1 MPLCTSISGGQTSAY
16 LAAKYPSD
24 YNVFALVRIEDKDSI
39 YPDEGIR
46 KIVSDK
52 IGDEFIATAEDDKII
67 RTILDLE
74 QFIGREIKWVSGITF
89 DQVVKTKGGWL
100 PNKLHRYC
108 TSTMK
113 LEPIFNYWRS
123 LNIDPFITQIGFRA
137 NEARRAN
144 NMLQKL
150 NENGYLEHKAIV
162 GQSENGRN
170 KWANIA
176 WQKPVFP
183 LIDDNIYKVDIQNY
197 WKDKPVKF
205 ADYNNCVG
213 CFHRNPPFL
222 RFMFQEHPTKMEWFA
237 RQEGGKNGYWKSIDG
252 QVIPYARIKNMLKQM
267 TLFAE
272 DFTSCDSG
280 YCELT

>member
-16 LAAKYPSD
+16 LAAKYPSE
-24 YNVFALVRIEDKDSI
+24 YNVFALVRIEDKDSM
-39 YPDEGIR
+39 YPDDGVR

-52 IGDEFIATAEDDKII
+52 IGDEFIATAEDDTII

-89 DQVVKTKGGWL
+89 DEVVKAKGGWL

-113 LEPIFNYWRS
+113 LEPIFNYWRT

>member
-16 LAAKYPSD
+16 LAAKYPSE
-24 YNVFALVRIEDKDSI
+24 YNVFALVRIEDKDSM
-39 YPDEGIR
+39 YPDDGVR

-52 IGDEFIATAEDDKII
+52 IGDEFIATAEDDTII

-89 DQVVKTKGGWL
+89 DEVVKAKGGWL

-113 LEPIFNYWRS
+113 LEPIFNYWRT

-252 QVIPYARIKNMLKQM
+252 QVIP
-267 TLFAE
+267 
-272 DFTSCDSG
+272 
-280 YCELT
+280 

>member
-1 MPLCTSISGGQTSAY
+1 
-16 LAAKYPSD
+16 
-24 YNVFALVRIEDKDSI
+24 
-39 YPDEGIR
+39 
-46 KIVSDK
+46 
-52 IGDEFIATAEDDKII
+52 
-67 RTILDLE
+67 
-74 QFIGREIKWVSGITF
+74 
-89 DQVVKTKGGWL
+89 
-100 PNKLHRYC
+100 
-108 TSTMK
+108 
-113 LEPIFNYWRS
+113 
-123 LNIDPFITQIGFRA
+123 
-137 NEARRAN
+137 
-144 NMLQKL
+144 MLQKL

-252 QVIPYARIKNMLKQM
+252 QVIPYARIKNIMQQTVVEQDPLKKSLFTEKLDKILLHQRWGYLILLLVLFVLFQSVFWIAQYPM
-267 TLFAE
+267 SGIEWVFGQLGSWFTEVLPAGWFADLFINGFLSGISGIMVFIPQIMILFGLITLLEDTGYMARISFFSAQISIKSSIFMFLYFAAKV
-272 DFTSCDSG
+272 
-280 YCELT
+280 